1 MYTHNMDS
9 SRTVLEEVVNEGEEK
24 NGSVEFKSQLQRD
37 IHLADE
43 NRKDSLAAQMK
54 YRIMS
59 GNGEATYVVG
69 VTDDGTITGLNKNKF
84 KESINVLSFLASEID
99 AYIDDVSTWD
109 EIDDSGNKRIVGLVT
124 ILNKSEKENNTNN
137 LIIGT
142 AGHVDH
148 GKSTL
153 IGSLVTGESDNGNG
167 GTRAYLDV
175 QPHEVDRGLSADLS
189 YAAYGFS
196 DGDINHMDNPN
207 RNSDR
212 SKIVEESDRVISFVD
227 TVGHEPWLR
236 TTIRGLVG
244 QRIDYGLIVVAADD
258 GITQTTREHLGLL
271 IATELPVIVSITK
284 TDMVSEERV
293 NEVELEVEKLLRH
306 VNRTPLSMVRHSV
319 DAAVDEIENSVSPIV
334 QTSAVTL
341 DGFDILN
348 ELFKKLPK
356 RKQEKGKFR
365 MYIDTIYNVSGVGPV
380 ISGSIQSGE
389 IEQGDELLIGP
400 FSDGSFKKTKARSI
414 EMHYYRVDKAKAG
427 QMVSIAL
434 TNVNLNE
441 IERGMSVHDIN
452 SNPTATK
459 EFEAEVVVLN
469 HPTSITEGYEPV
481 VHIETISET
490 SIITPMKKNM
500 IAGDKG
506 KVKVRFKFNKYHVCE
521 GQKFI
526 FREGGSKGVGT
537 VKKILK

>member
-1 MYTHNMDS
+1 MDS
-9 SRTVLEEVVNEGEEK
+9 SRNVLEEVVEEGEEK
-24 NGSVEFKSQLQRD
+24 NGSVEFKSQLSRD

-59 GNGEATYVVG
+59 GDGEATYVVG
-69 VTDDGTITGLNKNKF
+69 VTDDGTITGLERDKF
-84 KESINVLSFLASEID
+84 KESIDVLSFLASEVD
-99 AYIDDVSTWD
+99 AHIDDVSTWNETND
-109 EIDDSGNKRIVGLVT
+109 AGENRIVGLVT
-124 ILNKSEKENNTNN
+124 ILNGPETQGNTNN
-137 LIIGT
+137 LIVGT

-153 IGSLVTGESDNGNG
+153 IGSLVTGESDDGDG

-196 DGDINHMDNPN
+196 DGEVNHMNNPN

-212 SKIVEESDRVISFVD
+212 SKIVEESDKVISFVD

-244 QRIDYGLIVVAADD
+244 QRIDYGLLAVAADD

-271 IATELPVIVSITK
+271 IATELPLIVAITK
-284 TDMVSEERV
+284 TDMVTDERV

-306 VNRTPLSMVRHSV
+306 VDRTPLSMVRHDV
-319 DAAVDEIENSVSPIV
+319 DTAVDEIGNSVSPV
-334 QTSAVTL
+334 VRTSAVTL
-341 DGFDILN
+341 EGFDILN
-348 ELFKKLPK
+348 GLFENLPK
-356 RKQEKGKFR
+356 REQEKGDFR

-380 ISGSIQSGE
+380 VSGSIQSGE

-400 FSDGSFKKTKARSI
+400 FQDGSYKKTKARSI
-414 EMHYYRVDKAKAG
+414 EMHYYRVAKAQSG

-434 TNVNLNE
+434 SNVDLDE
-441 IERGMSVHDIN
+441 IERGMTLHEKD
-452 SNPTATK
+452 SNPTSTK
-459 EFEAEVVVLN
+459 EFEAEIVVLN
-469 HPTSITEGYEPV
+469 HPTSITDGYEPV
-481 VHIETISET
+481 IHLETISET
-490 SIITPMKKNM
+490 SVITPMNKNM
-500 IAGDKG
+500 LAGDKG
-506 KVKVRFKFNKYHVCE
+506 EATFRFKFNPHHVRE

-526 FREGGSKGVGT
+526 FREGSSKGVGT
-537 VKKILK
+537 VKKVRG